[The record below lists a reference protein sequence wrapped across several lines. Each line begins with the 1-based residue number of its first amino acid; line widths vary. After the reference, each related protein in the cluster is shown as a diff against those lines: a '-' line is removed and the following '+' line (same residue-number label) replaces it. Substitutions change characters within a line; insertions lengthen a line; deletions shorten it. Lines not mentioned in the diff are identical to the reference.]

1 MSTAYITVVTDKG
14 AERITAALLPDG
26 EKLKITH
33 FAVGDGNGSIPTPSA
48 SQTALVHEVYRG
60 EVSNIHADGD
70 STTRII
76 VEGIIPAG
84 QGGFWVREIGLYDDQ
99 GVLIAV
105 CSAPERYKP
114 TPAEGATSV
123 LNCQVHVAVSNT
135 SAVQLKVLDNA
146 FLPDATTATRGLTI
160 LSNETDSD
168 DETKSATPK
177 AVNAVRKQLP
187 VVATDIR
194 DRTNGRVALPGM
206 FGYGAILT
214 DVKNFSGTAGVTEFL
229 TWVKAATPGIYQ
241 VSQSAGD
248 NKIIP
253 GVTFNGLIEIN
264 YISSSRNSSGP
275 QNEEKGIFFLGVNG
289 DFWYNRYHASSGGS
303 LIGWE
308 NLKVD
313 VDALKRLIELK
324 ADLNSPVFTGIPAA
338 PTAAEN
344 DSSRQIANTEFVMR
358 AIASLI
364 DSSPEALNT
373 LNELAQALGNDPN
386 FATTVTNALAG
397 KQPLNALL
405 TAWSNLTTEANKLP
419 YFTGRNQ
426 IGLTNVTSTGL
437 NLLSKGSVD
446 AVLLYLGLTETINAA
461 KTALQAGNNGSDIVD
476 KAAFAKTIGLS
487 PETYLKYNGDMAIDA
502 DLNTF
507 GPVEASMGIWSK
519 GTSTNATF
527 AKNFPEENAVGY
539 LEVFRAGNYGGSQ
552 RFTVR
557 NGNIY
562 TRHLTASWNG
572 TNGPWSE
579 WRNVAGSARTLNEQ
593 NNLNDL
599 GGEPALGVWRN
610 STSTLATAALNYP
623 EEGSFAQG
631 VLEVLKGGNYSYTQR
646 YTTRRGNVYVRCLQA
661 SWDASNPQWEEWRC
675 VGCQSVSAYFEGDL
689 DTLTSPNRYSITDKA
704 TNVPLIDGTK
714 IIGILDVSR
723 RFDNISVEQ
732 KFTSFGSGSK
742 TTGRVFTR
750 VFSGQ
755 SNGKWSDW
763 REVFTSYSL
772 PLVLGI
778 GGAAAKVDSLD
789 WQTYDFIPGQ
799 MLTTPLN
806 TMQNIPSDMD
816 WGVIDGNLVNI
827 LVGPSDDTGTGRSM
841 LVWRST
847 VSAANYRFFAVR
859 IAGTAGNRTITT
871 RQMPVLNAAH
881 TWAEKQTFNKGLAG
895 DLTGNATTATKL
907 QTARKIGGVAFDG
920 TADIALPG
928 VNAAGNQNTTGN
940 AATATK
946 LRTAITIGGVS
957 FDGSASINLPGVNA
971 AGNQSTSGNAGSA
984 TKLQTARTIG
994 GVSFDGTANIDLPGV
1009 NKAGNQST
1017 SGNAATATKLQT
1029 ARRINGV
1036 AFDGTTDISF
1046 SINVLASKGRV
1057 TALANATQG
1066 SNTGIQM
1073 YEAYNNGYP
1082 TAYGNVVHLKGA
1094 SSVGEGEILIGWS
1107 GTSGAHAPAYLRS
1120 RRDSTDAKWSEW
1132 AQIYTSKDS
1141 IPGVNA
1147 TGNQNT
1153 TGNAASATRL
1163 QTARTIGGVSFNG
1176 TANINLPG
1184 VNTTGNQ
1191 DTTGNAATAT
1201 KLKTARTIGG
1211 VSFDGSANINLP
1223 GVNAAGNQ
1231 NTSGNAA
1238 TATKLK
1244 TARTISGV
1252 AFDGSKNITLT
1263 AKNVGATACPTGWLI
1278 TGDNNSSITT
1288 SSFITLL
1295 QNQGAFNTRAW
1306 TARCSFAAAD
1316 SAYIPDS
1323 ETKCGII
1330 PLAGAVIEVVSFGM
1344 TNYTIR
1350 VTTAT
1355 TSSVSGAKTNSEFIY
1370 SYDNYNGSTN
1380 NPGWRRCYNSKNF
1393 SVNLSSYV
1401 TESQLTGYNNNL
1413 DIIANT
1419 LVVRNGSNGGF
1430 AVWDISTTT
1439 SGANMYISPVAGIN
1453 NVFRSTSSR
1462 RYKKDIENI
1471 TDEQADKVLEMRPV
1485 WYRSTCE
1492 ADNKDWGWYGLI
1504 AEEVGE
1510 IAPQYVH
1517 WRDATEEDDP
1527 TIVSSNG
1534 LVAEGVM
1541 YERLVV
1547 PLIKQVQKLTAKV
1560 EALEEE
1566 LKALKK

>member
-1 MSTAYITVVTDKG
+1 MSTTYKTVITDKG

-26 EKLKITH
+26 EKLRITH
-33 FAVGDGNGSIPTPSA
+33 FAVGDGNGSTPTPDA

-60 EVSNIHADGD
+60 EVSNIRIDVD
-70 STTRII
+70 DTTRII
-76 VEGIIPAG
+76 VEGIIPAS
-84 QGGFWVREIGLYDDQ
+84 QGGFWVREIGLYDNQ
-99 GVLIAV
+99 GVLVAV

-114 TPAEGATSV
+114 VPTEGATSV
-123 LNCQVHVAVSNT
+123 LNCQVYVVVNNT
-135 SAVQLKVLDNA
+135 DAIQLKVLDNA
-146 FLPDATTATRGLTI
+146 FLPDATTDTRGLTI
-160 LSNETDSD
+160 LSSDIDSD

-177 AVNAVRKQLP
+177 AVNDVRKQLP

-194 DRTNGRVALPGM
+194 DRTDGRVALPGM
-206 FGYGAILT
+206 FGFGAILT
-214 DVKNFSGTAGVTEFL
+214 DVKRFSGNAGTSEFL
-229 TWVKAATPGIYQ
+229 TWVRATTPGAYQ
-241 VSQSAGD
+241 VSQSSGND
-248 NKIIP
+248 KIIP
-253 GVTFNGLIEIN
+253 GVVFNGLIEIK

-275 QNEEKGIFFLGVNG
+275 QYEEKGIFYFGVNG
-289 DFWYNRYHASSGGS
+289 DFWYNRYHTTGDGY
-303 LIGWE
+303 LVGWE

-313 VDALKRLIELK
+313 VEALRRLIALK
-324 ADLNSPVFTGIPAA
+324 ADLNNPVFTGIPAA

-344 DSSRQIANTEFVMR
+344 DSSQQIANTEFVMR

-405 TAWSNLTTEANKLP
+405 TALSGLATSANKFP
-419 YFTGRNQ
+419 FFTGTDKVALAA
-426 IGLTNVTSTGL
+426 ITSTARA
-437 NLLSKGSVD
+437 LLSQSSIEGMQTT
-446 AVLLYLGLTETINAA
+446 LGLSASLFRRFRGQLPTDAN
-461 KTALQAGNNGSDIVD
+461 LD
-476 KAAFAKTIGLS
+476 
-487 PETYLKYNGDMAIDA
+487 TY
-502 DLNTF
+502 
-507 GPVEASMGIWSK
+507 GPVEASVGIWSK
-519 GTSTNATF
+519 QTSTNAD
-527 AKNFPEENAVGY
+527 AAHNFPEANAVGY
-539 LEVFRAGNYGGSQ
+539 IEVLPAGQFGGTQ
-552 RFTVR
+552 RYTVR
-557 NGNIY
+557 TGNIY
-562 TRHLTASWNG
+562 VRSLTASWNG
-572 TNGPWSE
+572 VDGPWGE
-579 WRNVAGSARTLNEQ
+579 WLKVGNVAAT
-593 NNLNDL
+593 
-599 GGEPALGVWRN
+599 AAK
-610 STSTLATAALNYP
+610 LATAR
-623 EEGSFAQG
+623 
-631 VLEVLKGGNYSYTQR
+631 T
-646 YTTRRGNVYVRCLQA
+646 
-661 SWDASNPQWEEWRC
+661 
-675 VGCQSVSAYFEGDL
+675 
-689 DTLTSPNRYSITDKA
+689 
-704 TNVPLIDGTK
+704 
-714 IIGILDVSR
+714 
-723 RFDNISVEQ
+723 
-732 KFTSFGSGSK
+732 
-742 TTGRVFTR
+742 
-750 VFSGQ
+750 
-755 SNGKWSDW
+755 
-763 REVFTSYSL
+763 
-772 PLVLGI
+772 I
-778 GGAAAKVDSLD
+778 GGVSFDGSANIDL
-789 WQTYDFIPGQ
+789 PG
-799 MLTTPLN
+799 
-806 TMQNIPSDMD
+806 
-816 WGVIDGNLVNI
+816 VNK
-827 LVGPSDDTGTGRSM
+827 
-841 LVWRST
+841 
-847 VSAANYRFFAVR
+847 
-859 IAGTAGNRTITT
+859 AGTQNTSG
-871 RQMPVLNAAH
+871 NAA
-881 TWAEKQTFNKGLAG
+881 
-895 DLTGNATTATKL
+895 TATKL

-971 AGNQSTSGNAGSA
+971 TGNQSTSGNAGSA

-1141 IPGVNA
+1141 IPGVN
-1147 TGNQNT
+1147 T
-1153 TGNAASATRL
+1153 T
-1163 QTARTIGGVSFNG
+1163 
-1176 TANINLPG
+1176 
-1184 VNTTGNQ
+1184 
-1191 DTTGNAATAT
+1191 
-1201 KLKTARTIGG
+1201 
-1211 VSFDGSANINLP
+1211 
-1223 GVNAAGNQ
+1223 GNQ

-1238 TATKLK
+1238 TATKLQ

-1306 TARCSFAAAD
+1306 VARCSFAAAD

-1380 NPGWRRCYNSKNF
+1380 SPGWRRCYNSKNY
-1393 SVNLSSYV
+1393 SVNLSDFV
-1401 TESQLTGYNNNL
+1401 TENQLTGYNNNL

-1439 SGANMYISPVAGIN
+1439 SGANMYISPTAGIN

-1527 TIVSSNG
+1527 AIVSSNG

-1560 EALEEE
+1560 EAMEEE

>member
-14 AERITAALLPDG
+14 AERIAAALLPDG

-33 FAVGDGNGSIPTPSA
+33 FAVGDGNGSIPTPTA

-123 LNCQVHVAVSNT
+123 LNCQVHVVVSNT
-135 SAVQLKVLDNA
+135 SAIQLKVLDNA

-177 AVNAVRKQLP
+177 AVNDVRKQLP

-194 DRTNGRVALPGM
+194 DRTDGRVALPGM
-206 FGYGAILT
+206 FGFGKIFSPI
-214 DVKNFSGTAGVTEFL
+214 DVVRFTSASELLEWAKQV
-229 TWVKAATPGIYQ
+229 TPGEYFVTGPASLLPDAKVFQGVISIRLLDANQVLPDLSQTPKSIIYY
-241 VSQSAGD
+241 G
-248 NKIIP
+248 I
-253 GVTFNGLIEIN
+253 NGEI
-264 YISSSRNSSGP
+264 YH
-275 QNEEKGIFFLGVNG
+275 
-289 DFWYNRYHASSGGS
+289 NRYWPSGGGQ
-303 LIGWE
+303 LVGWE

-313 VDALKRLIELK
+313 VDALKRLIALK

-358 AIASLI
+358 AITSLI

-405 TAWSNLTTEANKLP
+405 TALSGLATSANKFP
-419 YFTGRNQ
+419 FFTGTDKVALAT
-426 IGLTNVTSTGL
+426 ITSTARA
-437 NLLSKGSVD
+437 LLSQSSIEGMQTT
-446 AVLLYLGLTETINAA
+446 LGLSASLFRRFRGQLPTDAN
-461 KTALQAGNNGSDIVD
+461 LD
-476 KAAFAKTIGLS
+476 
-487 PETYLKYNGDMAIDA
+487 TY
-502 DLNTF
+502 
-507 GPVEASMGIWSK
+507 GPVEASVGIWSK
-519 GTSTNATF
+519 QTSTNAD
-527 AKNFPEENAVGY
+527 AAHNFPEANAVGY
-539 LEVFRAGNYGGSQ
+539 IEVLPAGQFGGTQ
-552 RFTVR
+552 RYTVR
-557 NGNIY
+557 TGNIY
-562 TRHLTASWNG
+562 VRSLTASWNG
-572 TNGPWSE
+572 QDGPWGE
-579 WRNVAGSARTLNEQ
+579 WLKVGNAAAT
-593 NNLNDL
+593 
-599 GGEPALGVWRN
+599 AAK
-610 STSTLATAALNYP
+610 LATAR
-623 EEGSFAQG
+623 
-631 VLEVLKGGNYSYTQR
+631 T
-646 YTTRRGNVYVRCLQA
+646 
-661 SWDASNPQWEEWRC
+661 
-675 VGCQSVSAYFEGDL
+675 
-689 DTLTSPNRYSITDKA
+689 
-704 TNVPLIDGTK
+704 
-714 IIGILDVSR
+714 
-723 RFDNISVEQ
+723 
-732 KFTSFGSGSK
+732 
-742 TTGRVFTR
+742 
-750 VFSGQ
+750 
-755 SNGKWSDW
+755 
-763 REVFTSYSL
+763 
-772 PLVLGI
+772 I
-778 GGAAAKVDSLD
+778 GGVSFDGSANIDL
-789 WQTYDFIPGQ
+789 PG
-799 MLTTPLN
+799 
-806 TMQNIPSDMD
+806 
-816 WGVIDGNLVNI
+816 VNK
-827 LVGPSDDTGTGRSM
+827 
-841 LVWRST
+841 
-847 VSAANYRFFAVR
+847 
-859 IAGTAGNRTITT
+859 AGTQNTSG
-871 RQMPVLNAAH
+871 NAA
-881 TWAEKQTFNKGLAG
+881 
-895 DLTGNATTATKL
+895 TATKL

-946 LRTAITIGGVS
+946 LKTAITIGGVS

-1120 RRDSTDAKWSEW
+1120 RRDTTDAKWSEW

-1153 TGNAASATRL
+1153 TGNAASATKL
-1163 QTARTIGGVSFNG
+1163 QTARTIGGVSFDG

-1191 DTTGNAATAT
+1191 STTGNAATAT
-1201 KLKTARTIGG
+1201 KLRTARTIGG

-1223 GVNAAGNQ
+1223 GVNTAGNQ

-1238 TATKLK
+1238 TATKLQ
-1244 TARTISGV
+1244 TARTINGKP
-1252 AFDGSKNITLT
+1252 FDGTANITLSAADVST
-1263 AKNVGATACPTGWLI
+1263 YTKSEIDTKLGYKASTSDVPNMAIKTSTLSSGSMNMSFSDFIQYLKSEGAFRKRYWIGFGDAMGMNAGSTGTI
-1278 TGDNNSSITT
+1278 TG
-1288 SSFITLL
+1288 FGAL
-1295 QNQGAFNTRAW
+1295 Q
-1306 TARCSFAAAD
+1306 
-1316 SAYIPDS
+1316 
-1323 ETKCGII
+1323 
-1330 PLAGAVIEVVSFGM
+1330 LAGTIIEVFNFPNGM
-1344 TNYTIR
+1344 DYTIR
-1350 VTTAT
+1350 ITTQHKADY
-1355 TSSVSGAKTNSEFIY
+1355 SGLTNMI
-1370 SYDNYNGSTN
+1370 
-1380 NPGWRRCYNSKNF
+1380 
-1393 SVNLSSYV
+1393 
-1401 TESQLTGYNNNL
+1401 
-1413 DIIANT
+1413 
-1419 LVVRNGSNGGF
+1419 VV
-1430 AVWDISTTT
+1430 
-1439 SGANMYISPVAGIN
+1439 YH
-1453 NVFRSTSSR
+1453 
-1462 RYKKDIENI
+1462 
-1471 TDEQADKVLEMRPV
+1471 
-1485 WYRSTCE
+1485 YRSALSPEGQWLKFAGT
-1492 ADNKDWGWYGLI
+1492 AG
-1504 AEEVGE
+1504 
-1510 IAPQYVH
+1510 
-1517 WRDATEEDDP
+1517 AT
-1527 TIVSSNG
+1527 NQG
-1534 LVAEGVM
+1534 
-1541 YERLVV
+1541 Y
-1547 PLIKQVQKLTAKV
+1547 
-1560 EALEEE
+1560 
-1566 LKALKK
+1566 

>member
-114 TPAEGATSV
+114 TPTEGATSV
-123 LNCQVHVAVSNT
+123 LNCQVHVVVSNT
-135 SAVQLKVLDNA
+135 SAIQLKVLDNA

-194 DRTNGRVALPGM
+194 DRTSGRVALPGM

-253 GVTFNGLIEIN
+253 GVTFNGLIEIK

-303 LIGWE
+303 LVGWE

-313 VDALKRLIELK
+313 VDALKRLIALK

-338 PTAAEN
+338 PTAAVN
-344 DSSRQIANTEFVMR
+344 NSSRQIANTEFVMR
-358 AIASLI
+358 AIAALI
-364 DSSPEALNT
+364 DSSPATLNT
-373 LNELAQALGNDPN
+373 LNKLARAIGSDPN

-405 TAWSNLTTEANKLP
+405 TAFSGLATSANKFP
-419 YFTGRNQ
+419 YFTD
-426 IGLTNVTSTGL
+426 TNKVDLATITPTART
-437 NLLSKGSVD
+437 LLQQSSIESMQALLRLSATLFQRFRGQLPTD
-446 AVLLYLGLTETINAA
+446 AN
-461 KTALQAGNNGSDIVD
+461 
-476 KAAFAKTIGLS
+476 
-487 PETYLKYNGDMAIDA
+487 
-502 DLNTF
+502 LNTY
-507 GPVEASMGIWSK
+507 GPVEASVGIWSK
-519 GTSTNATF
+519 PVSTNADV
-527 AKNFPEENAVGY
+527 AHNFPETNAAGY
-539 LEVFRAGNYGGSQ
+539 
-552 RFTVR
+552 
-557 NGNIY
+557 I
-562 TRHLTASWNG
+562 
-572 TNGPWSE
+572 
-579 WRNVAGSARTLNEQ
+579 
-593 NNLNDL
+593 
-599 GGEPALGVWRN
+599 
-610 STSTLATAALNYP
+610 
-623 EEGSFAQG
+623 
-631 VLEVLKGGNYSYTQR
+631 EVLPTGQFGGTQR
-646 YTTRRGNVYVRCLQA
+646 YTVCTGNIYVRSLTAAWNGQDGP
-661 SWDASNPQWEEWRC
+661 WDDWLK
-675 VGCQSVSAYFEGDL
+675 VGNNA
-689 DTLTSPNRYSITDKA
+689 A
-704 TNVPLIDGTK
+704 TAAKLATA
-714 IIGILDVSR
+714 R
-723 RFDNISVEQ
+723 
-732 KFTSFGSGSK
+732 T
-742 TTGRVFTR
+742 
-750 VFSGQ
+750 
-755 SNGKWSDW
+755 
-763 REVFTSYSL
+763 
-772 PLVLGI
+772 I
-778 GGAAAKVDSLD
+778 GGVSFDGSANIDL
-789 WQTYDFIPGQ
+789 PG
-799 MLTTPLN
+799 
-806 TMQNIPSDMD
+806 
-816 WGVIDGNLVNI
+816 VNK
-827 LVGPSDDTGTGRSM
+827 
-841 LVWRST
+841 
-847 VSAANYRFFAVR
+847 
-859 IAGTAGNRTITT
+859 AGTQNTSG
-871 RQMPVLNAAH
+871 NAAS
-881 TWAEKQTFNKGLAG
+881 
-895 DLTGNATTATKL
+895 ATKL
-907 QTARKIGGVAFDG
+907 QTARRSGGVAFDG

-928 VNAAGNQNTTGN
+928 VNATGNQNTTGN

-946 LRTAITIGGVS
+946 LKTAVTIGGVS
-957 FDGSASINLPGVNA
+957 FDGSASISLPGVDA
-971 AGNQSTSGNAGSA
+971 AGNQDTSGNAGSA
-984 TKLQTARTIG
+984 TKIQTARTIG

-1029 ARRINGV
+1029 ARKINGV

-1066 SNTGIQM
+1066 SSTGIQM

-1082 TAYGNVVHLKGA
+1082 TAYGNIVHLKGA

-1120 RRDSTDAKWSEW
+1120 RRDATDAKWSEW

-1141 IPGVNA
+1141 IPGVNT

-1238 TATKLK
+1238 TATKLQ
-1244 TARTISGV
+1244 TARTINGKP
-1252 AFDGSKNITLT
+1252 FDGTANITLA
-1263 AKNVGATACPTGWLI
+1263 AKDLGLADSSGYVGRLL
-1278 TGDNNSSITT
+1278 NMRVFT
-1288 SSFITLL
+1288 SSGTYTPT
-1295 QNQGAFNTRAW
+1295 QG
-1306 TARCSFAAAD
+1306 
-1316 SAYIPDS
+1316 
-1323 ETKCGII
+1323 TKR
-1330 PLAGAVIEVVSFGM
+1330 
-1344 TNYTIR
+1344 IR
-1350 VTTAT
+1350 VTITGGGGGGGGCQAYSNSET
-1355 TSSVSGAKTNSEFIY
+1355 FFGAGGGAGGTVISVITVAAASYSVIIGSGGSGGSGATNGNGGGDSKFASLLTAPGGQGAGKTTVTNTGGGYGGVPTTGDIRIPGGDGSDGQAGTLAAGGCGGASY
-1370 SYDNYNGSTN
+1370 WGGGGRAGVGTAHNGLAPGSGGGAAYDNSYSGTAK
-1380 NPGWRRCYNSKNF
+1380 PGGR
-1393 SVNLSSYV
+1393 
-1401 TESQLTGYNNNL
+1401 
-1413 DIIANT
+1413 
-1419 LVVRNGSNGGF
+1419 
-1430 AVWDISTTT
+1430 
-1439 SGANMYISPVAGIN
+1439 GANGICI
-1453 NVFRSTSSR
+1453 
-1462 RYKKDIENI
+1462 IE
-1471 TDEQADKVLEMRPV
+1471 EFM
-1485 WYRSTCE
+1485 
-1492 ADNKDWGWYGLI
+1492 
-1504 AEEVGE
+1504 
-1510 IAPQYVH
+1510 
-1517 WRDATEEDDP
+1517 
-1527 TIVSSNG
+1527 
-1534 LVAEGVM
+1534 
-1541 YERLVV
+1541 
-1547 PLIKQVQKLTAKV
+1547 
-1560 EALEEE
+1560 
-1566 LKALKK
+1566 

>member
-33 FAVGDGNGSIPTPSA
+33 FAVGDGNGSIPTPNA

-114 TPAEGATSV
+114 TPTEGATSV
-123 LNCQVHVAVSNT
+123 LNCQVHVVVSNT

-160 LSNETDSD
+160 LSNATDSD

-177 AVNAVRKQLP
+177 AVNTVRKQLP
-187 VVATDIR
+187 VVVTDIR
-194 DRTNGRVALPGM
+194 DRTSGRVALPGM

-253 GVTFNGLIEIN
+253 GVTFTGLIEIN

-313 VDALKRLIELK
+313 VDALKRLIALK

-437 NLLSKGSVD
+437 NLLNKGSVD
-446 AVLLYLGLTETINAA
+446 AILQYLGLTETIKAA

-487 PETYLKYNGDMAIDA
+487 PETYLKFNGAMAIDA
-502 DLNTF
+502 NLNTF
-507 GPVEASMGIWSK
+507 GPVEASVGIWSK
-519 GTSTNATF
+519 PVTTNADI
-527 AKNFPEENAVGY
+527 AHNFPEANAAGY
-539 LEVFRAGNYGGSQ
+539 IEVLPTGQFGGTQ
-552 RFTVR
+552 RYTVR
-557 NGNIY
+557 TGNIY
-562 TRHLTASWNG
+562 VRSLTASWNG
-572 TNGPWSE
+572 QDGPWDD
-579 WRNVAGSARTLNEQ
+579 WLKVG
-593 NNLNDL
+593 NN
-599 GGEPALGVWRN
+599 AA
-610 STSTLATAALNYP
+610 TAAKLATAR
-623 EEGSFAQG
+623 
-631 VLEVLKGGNYSYTQR
+631 T
-646 YTTRRGNVYVRCLQA
+646 
-661 SWDASNPQWEEWRC
+661 
-675 VGCQSVSAYFEGDL
+675 
-689 DTLTSPNRYSITDKA
+689 
-704 TNVPLIDGTK
+704 
-714 IIGILDVSR
+714 
-723 RFDNISVEQ
+723 
-732 KFTSFGSGSK
+732 
-742 TTGRVFTR
+742 
-750 VFSGQ
+750 
-755 SNGKWSDW
+755 
-763 REVFTSYSL
+763 
-772 PLVLGI
+772 I
-778 GGAAAKVDSLD
+778 GGVSFDGSANIDL
-789 WQTYDFIPGQ
+789 PG
-799 MLTTPLN
+799 
-806 TMQNIPSDMD
+806 
-816 WGVIDGNLVNI
+816 VNK
-827 LVGPSDDTGTGRSM
+827 
-841 LVWRST
+841 
-847 VSAANYRFFAVR
+847 
-859 IAGTAGNRTITT
+859 AGTQNTSG
-871 RQMPVLNAAH
+871 NAAS
-881 TWAEKQTFNKGLAG
+881 
-895 DLTGNATTATKL
+895 ATKL

-946 LRTAITIGGVS
+946 LKTPITIGGVS

-1029 ARRINGV
+1029 ARKINGV

-1082 TAYGNVVHLKGA
+1082 TAYGNIVHLKGA

-1120 RRDSTDAKWSEW
+1120 RRDSTDANWSEW

-1201 KLKTARTIGG
+1201 KLQTARTIGGVAFDGTANISLPGVNAAGNQDTTGNAATATKLKTARTIGG

-1238 TATKLK
+1238 TATKLQ
-1244 TARTISGV
+1244 TARTINGKP
-1252 AFDGSKNITLT
+1252 FDGTANITLA
-1263 AKNVGATACPTGWLI
+1263 AKDLGLADSSGYVGRLL
-1278 TGDNNSSITT
+1278 NMRVFT
-1288 SSFITLL
+1288 SSGTYTPT
-1295 QNQGAFNTRAW
+1295 QG
-1306 TARCSFAAAD
+1306 
-1316 SAYIPDS
+1316 
-1323 ETKCGII
+1323 TKR
-1330 PLAGAVIEVVSFGM
+1330 
-1344 TNYTIR
+1344 IR
-1350 VTTAT
+1350 VTITGGGGGGGGCQAYSNSET
-1355 TSSVSGAKTNSEFIY
+1355 FFGAGGGAGGTVISVITVAAASYSVIIGSGGSGGSGATNGNGGGDSKFASLLTAPGGQGAGKTTVTNTGGGYGGVPTTGDIRIPGGDGSDGQAGTLAAGGCGGASY
-1370 SYDNYNGSTN
+1370 WGGGGRAGVGTAHNGLAPGSGGGAAYDNSYSGTAK
-1380 NPGWRRCYNSKNF
+1380 PGGR
-1393 SVNLSSYV
+1393 
-1401 TESQLTGYNNNL
+1401 
-1413 DIIANT
+1413 
-1419 LVVRNGSNGGF
+1419 
-1430 AVWDISTTT
+1430 
-1439 SGANMYISPVAGIN
+1439 GANGICI
-1453 NVFRSTSSR
+1453 
-1462 RYKKDIENI
+1462 IE
-1471 TDEQADKVLEMRPV
+1471 EFM
-1485 WYRSTCE
+1485 
-1492 ADNKDWGWYGLI
+1492 
-1504 AEEVGE
+1504 
-1510 IAPQYVH
+1510 
-1517 WRDATEEDDP
+1517 
-1527 TIVSSNG
+1527 
-1534 LVAEGVM
+1534 
-1541 YERLVV
+1541 
-1547 PLIKQVQKLTAKV
+1547 
-1560 EALEEE
+1560 
-1566 LKALKK
+1566 

>member
-33 FAVGDGNGSIPTPSA
+33 FAVGDGNGSIPTPTA

-123 LNCQVHVAVSNT
+123 LNCQVHVVVSNT
-135 SAVQLKVLDNA
+135 SAIQLKVLDNA

-253 GVTFNGLIEIN
+253 GVVLNGLIEIK
-264 YISSSRNSSGP
+264 YISSSRNGSGP
-275 QNEEKGIFFLGVNG
+275 QYEEKGIFFFGVNG
-289 DFWYNRYHASSGGS
+289 DFWYNRYHTTDEGY
-303 LIGWE
+303 LVGWE
-308 NLKVD
+308 NLRVD
-313 VDALKRLIELK
+313 VEALRRLIALK
-324 ADLNSPVFTGIPAA
+324 ADLNNPVFTGIPAA

-344 DSSRQIANTEFVMR
+344 DSSQQIANTEFVMR

-386 FATTVTNALAG
+386 FATTITNALAG

-405 TAWSNLTTEANKLP
+405 TALSGLTTSANKFP
-419 YFTGRNQ
+419 FFTGADKVALAA
-426 IGLTNVTSTGL
+426 ITSTARA
-437 NLLSKGSVD
+437 LLSQSSVQGMQTT
-446 AVLLYLGLTETINAA
+446 LGLTASLFRRFRGQLPTDAN
-461 KTALQAGNNGSDIVD
+461 LD
-476 KAAFAKTIGLS
+476 
-487 PETYLKYNGDMAIDA
+487 TY
-502 DLNTF
+502 
-507 GPVEASMGIWSK
+507 GPVEESVGIWSK
-519 GTSTNATF
+519 QTSTNADV
-527 AKNFPEENAVGY
+527 AHNFPEANAVGY
-539 LEVFRAGNYGGSQ
+539 IEVLPAGQFGGTQ
-552 RFTVR
+552 RYTVR
-557 NGNIY
+557 TGNIY
-562 TRHLTASWNG
+562 VRSLTASWNG
-572 TNGPWSE
+572 IDGPWGE
-579 WRNVAGSARTLNEQ
+579 WLKVGNAATT
-593 NNLNDL
+593 
-599 GGEPALGVWRN
+599 A
-610 STSTLATAALNYP
+610 TKLATAR
-623 EEGSFAQG
+623 
-631 VLEVLKGGNYSYTQR
+631 T
-646 YTTRRGNVYVRCLQA
+646 
-661 SWDASNPQWEEWRC
+661 
-675 VGCQSVSAYFEGDL
+675 
-689 DTLTSPNRYSITDKA
+689 
-704 TNVPLIDGTK
+704 
-714 IIGILDVSR
+714 
-723 RFDNISVEQ
+723 
-732 KFTSFGSGSK
+732 
-742 TTGRVFTR
+742 
-750 VFSGQ
+750 
-755 SNGKWSDW
+755 
-763 REVFTSYSL
+763 
-772 PLVLGI
+772 I
-778 GGAAAKVDSLD
+778 GGVSFDGSANIDL
-789 WQTYDFIPGQ
+789 PG
-799 MLTTPLN
+799 
-806 TMQNIPSDMD
+806 
-816 WGVIDGNLVNI
+816 VNK
-827 LVGPSDDTGTGRSM
+827 
-841 LVWRST
+841 
-847 VSAANYRFFAVR
+847 
-859 IAGTAGNRTITT
+859 AGTQNTSG
-871 RQMPVLNAAH
+871 NAA
-881 TWAEKQTFNKGLAG
+881 
-895 DLTGNATTATKL
+895 TATKL

-946 LRTAITIGGVS
+946 LKTAVTIGGVS

-1029 ARRINGV
+1029 ARKINGV

-1094 SSVGEGEILIGWS
+1094 TAVGEGEILIGWS

-1120 RRDSTDAKWSEW
+1120 RRDASDANWSEW

-1141 IPGVNA
+1141 IPGVNT

-1153 TGNAASATRL
+1153 TGNAASATKL

-1238 TATKLK
+1238 TATKLQ

-1306 TARCSFAAAD
+1306 VARCSFAAAD

-1380 NPGWRRCYNSKNF
+1380 SPGWRRCYNSKNY
-1393 SVNLSSYV
+1393 SVNLSDFV
-1401 TESQLTGYNNNL
+1401 TENQLTGYNNNL

-1439 SGANMYISPVAGIN
+1439 SGANMYINPTAGIN

-1527 TIVSSNG
+1527 AIVSSNG

-1560 EALEEE
+1560 EAMEEE

>member
-33 FAVGDGNGSIPTPSA
+33 FAVGDGNGSIPTPNA

-123 LNCQVHVAVSNT
+123 LNCQVHVVVSNT
-135 SAVQLKVLDNA
+135 SAIQLKVLDNA

-160 LSNETDSD
+160 LSNATDSD

-194 DRTNGRVALPGM
+194 DRTSGRVALPGM

-229 TWVKAATPGIYQ
+229 TWVRAATPGMYQ

-253 GVTFNGLIEIN
+253 GVTFTGLIEIN

-313 VDALKRLIELK
+313 VDALKRLIALK
-324 ADLNSPVFTGIPAA
+324 ADLNSPVFTGTPAA
-338 PTAAEN
+338 PTAAVN
-344 DSSRQIANTEFVMR
+344 NSSRQIANTEFVMR
-358 AIASLI
+358 AITALI
-364 DSSPEALNT
+364 DSSPATLNT
-373 LNELAQALGNDPN
+373 LNKLARAIGSDPN

-405 TAWSNLTTEANKLP
+405 TAFSGLATSADKLP
-419 YFTGRNQ
+419 YFTGVNKVA
-426 IGLTNVTSTGL
+426 LTVITSTART
-437 NLLSKGSVD
+437 LLQQSSIESMQTT
-446 AVLLYLGLTETINAA
+446 LGLSATQFQRFRGQLPT
-461 KTALQAGNNGSDIVD
+461 
-476 KAAFAKTIGLS
+476 
-487 PETYLKYNGDMAIDA
+487 DA
-502 DLNTF
+502 NLNTY
-507 GPVEASMGIWSK
+507 GPVEASVGIWSK
-519 GTSTNATF
+519 PVSTNADV
-527 AKNFPEENAVGY
+527 AHNFPEANAAGY
-539 LEVFRAGNYGGSQ
+539 LEVLPAGQFGGTQ
-552 RFTVR
+552 RYTVR
-557 NGNIY
+557 TGNIY
-562 TRHLTASWNG
+562 VRSLTASWNG
-572 TNGPWSE
+572 QDGPWDD
-579 WRNVAGSARTLNEQ
+579 WLKVG
-593 NNLNDL
+593 NN
-599 GGEPALGVWRN
+599 AA
-610 STSTLATAALNYP
+610 TAAKLATAR
-623 EEGSFAQG
+623 
-631 VLEVLKGGNYSYTQR
+631 T
-646 YTTRRGNVYVRCLQA
+646 
-661 SWDASNPQWEEWRC
+661 
-675 VGCQSVSAYFEGDL
+675 
-689 DTLTSPNRYSITDKA
+689 
-704 TNVPLIDGTK
+704 
-714 IIGILDVSR
+714 
-723 RFDNISVEQ
+723 
-732 KFTSFGSGSK
+732 
-742 TTGRVFTR
+742 
-750 VFSGQ
+750 
-755 SNGKWSDW
+755 
-763 REVFTSYSL
+763 
-772 PLVLGI
+772 I
-778 GGAAAKVDSLD
+778 GGVSFDGSANIDL
-789 WQTYDFIPGQ
+789 PG
-799 MLTTPLN
+799 
-806 TMQNIPSDMD
+806 
-816 WGVIDGNLVNI
+816 VNK
-827 LVGPSDDTGTGRSM
+827 
-841 LVWRST
+841 
-847 VSAANYRFFAVR
+847 
-859 IAGTAGNRTITT
+859 AGTQNTSG
-871 RQMPVLNAAH
+871 NAAS
-881 TWAEKQTFNKGLAG
+881 
-895 DLTGNATTATKL
+895 ATKL

-946 LRTAITIGGVS
+946 LKTPITIGGVS

-1029 ARRINGV
+1029 ARKINGV
-1036 AFDGTTDISF
+1036 AFDGTKDISF
-1046 SINVLASKGRV
+1046 TANVIASKGRV

-1073 YEAYNNGYP
+1073 YEAYSNGYP
-1082 TAYGNVVHLKGA
+1082 TAYGNVIHLKGA

-1120 RRDSTDAKWSEW
+1120 RRDTTDAKWSEW

-1163 QTARTIGGVSFNG
+1163 QTARAIGGVSFNG
-1176 TANINLPG
+1176 TADINLPGVNTAGNQDTTGNAATATKLKTARTIGGVSFDGSANINLPG

-1223 GVNAAGNQ
+1223 GVNTAGNQ

-1238 TATKLK
+1238 TATKLQ
-1244 TARTISGV
+1244 TARTINGKP
-1252 AFDGSKNITLT
+1252 FDGTANITLA
-1263 AKNVGATACPTGWLI
+1263 AKDLGLADSSGYVGRLL
-1278 TGDNNSSITT
+1278 NMRVFT
-1288 SSFITLL
+1288 SSGTYTPT
-1295 QNQGAFNTRAW
+1295 QG
-1306 TARCSFAAAD
+1306 
-1316 SAYIPDS
+1316 
-1323 ETKCGII
+1323 TKR
-1330 PLAGAVIEVVSFGM
+1330 
-1344 TNYTIR
+1344 IR
-1350 VTTAT
+1350 VTITGGGGGGGGCQAFSNSETFFGAGGGAGGTVISVITVTAA
-1355 TSSVSGAKTNSEFIY
+1355 SYSVIIGSGGSGGSGATSGNGGGDSKFASLLTAPGGQGAGKTTVTNTGGGYGGVPTTGDIRIPGGDGSDGQAGTLAAGGCGGASY
-1370 SYDNYNGSTN
+1370 WGGGGRAGVGTAHNGLAPGSGGGAAYDNSYSGTAK
-1380 NPGWRRCYNSKNF
+1380 PGGR
-1393 SVNLSSYV
+1393 
-1401 TESQLTGYNNNL
+1401 
-1413 DIIANT
+1413 
-1419 LVVRNGSNGGF
+1419 
-1430 AVWDISTTT
+1430 
-1439 SGANMYISPVAGIN
+1439 GANGICI
-1453 NVFRSTSSR
+1453 
-1462 RYKKDIENI
+1462 IE
-1471 TDEQADKVLEMRPV
+1471 EFM
-1485 WYRSTCE
+1485 
-1492 ADNKDWGWYGLI
+1492 
-1504 AEEVGE
+1504 
-1510 IAPQYVH
+1510 
-1517 WRDATEEDDP
+1517 
-1527 TIVSSNG
+1527 
-1534 LVAEGVM
+1534 
-1541 YERLVV
+1541 
-1547 PLIKQVQKLTAKV
+1547 
-1560 EALEEE
+1560 
-1566 LKALKK
+1566 

>member
-76 VEGIIPAG
+76 VEGIIPAS

-123 LNCQVHVAVSNT
+123 LNCQVHVVVSNT
-135 SAVQLKVLDNA
+135 SAVQLNVLDNA

-160 LSNETDSD
+160 LSNATDSD

-194 DRTNGRVALPGM
+194 DRTDGRVALPGM
-206 FGYGAILT
+206 FGFGKIFSPI
-214 DVKNFSGTAGVTEFL
+214 DVVRFTSASELLEWAKQV
-229 TWVKAATPGIYQ
+229 TPGEYFVTGPASLLPGAKVFQGVISIRLLEANQSLPDLSQTPKSIIYY
-241 VSQSAGD
+241 G
-248 NKIIP
+248 I
-253 GVTFNGLIEIN
+253 NGEI
-264 YISSSRNSSGP
+264 YH
-275 QNEEKGIFFLGVNG
+275 
-289 DFWYNRYHASSGGS
+289 NRYWPSGGGQ
-303 LIGWE
+303 LVGWE
-308 NLKVD
+308 DLKVD
-313 VDALKRLIELK
+313 VDALKRLIALK

-437 NLLSKGSVD
+437 NLLNKGSVD
-446 AVLLYLGLTETINAA
+446 AILQYLGLTETIKAA

-487 PETYLKYNGDMAIDA
+487 PETYLKFNGAMAIDA
-502 DLNTF
+502 NLNTF
-507 GPVEASMGIWSK
+507 GPVEASVGIWSK
-519 GTSTNATF
+519 PVTTNADI
-527 AKNFPEENAVGY
+527 AHNFPEANAAGY
-539 LEVFRAGNYGGSQ
+539 IEVLPTGQFGGTQ
-552 RFTVR
+552 RYTVR
-557 NGNIY
+557 TGNIY
-562 TRHLTASWNG
+562 VRSLTASWNG
-572 TNGPWSE
+572 QDGPWGE
-579 WRNVAGSARTLNEQ
+579 WLKVGNAAAT
-593 NNLNDL
+593 
-599 GGEPALGVWRN
+599 AAK
-610 STSTLATAALNYP
+610 LATAR
-623 EEGSFAQG
+623 
-631 VLEVLKGGNYSYTQR
+631 T
-646 YTTRRGNVYVRCLQA
+646 
-661 SWDASNPQWEEWRC
+661 
-675 VGCQSVSAYFEGDL
+675 
-689 DTLTSPNRYSITDKA
+689 
-704 TNVPLIDGTK
+704 
-714 IIGILDVSR
+714 
-723 RFDNISVEQ
+723 
-732 KFTSFGSGSK
+732 
-742 TTGRVFTR
+742 
-750 VFSGQ
+750 
-755 SNGKWSDW
+755 
-763 REVFTSYSL
+763 
-772 PLVLGI
+772 I
-778 GGAAAKVDSLD
+778 GGVSFDGSANIDL
-789 WQTYDFIPGQ
+789 PG
-799 MLTTPLN
+799 
-806 TMQNIPSDMD
+806 
-816 WGVIDGNLVNI
+816 VNK
-827 LVGPSDDTGTGRSM
+827 
-841 LVWRST
+841 
-847 VSAANYRFFAVR
+847 
-859 IAGTAGNRTITT
+859 AGTQNTSG
-871 RQMPVLNAAH
+871 NAA
-881 TWAEKQTFNKGLAG
+881 
-895 DLTGNATTATKL
+895 TATKL

-946 LRTAITIGGVS
+946 LQTAITIGGVS

-1029 ARRINGV
+1029 ARKINGV

-1082 TAYGNVVHLKGA
+1082 TAYGNIIHLKGA

-1120 RRDSTDAKWSEW
+1120 RRDSTDANWSEW

-1141 IPGVNA
+1141 IPGVNT

-1153 TGNAASATRL
+1153 TGNAASATKL
-1163 QTARTIGGVSFNG
+1163 QTARTIGGVSFDG

-1184 VNTTGNQ
+1184 VNTTGNQSTTGNAATATKLQTARTIGGVAFDGTANISLPGVNAAGNQ

-1238 TATKLK
+1238 TATKLQ
-1244 TARTISGV
+1244 TARTINGKP
-1252 AFDGSKNITLT
+1252 FDGTANITL
-1263 AKNVGATACPTGWLI
+1263 AAIDLGLADSSGYVGRLL
-1278 TGDNNSSITT
+1278 NMRVFT
-1288 SSFITLL
+1288 SSGTYTPT
-1295 QNQGAFNTRAW
+1295 QG
-1306 TARCSFAAAD
+1306 
-1316 SAYIPDS
+1316 
-1323 ETKCGII
+1323 TKR
-1330 PLAGAVIEVVSFGM
+1330 
-1344 TNYTIR
+1344 IR
-1350 VTTAT
+1350 VTITGGGGGGGGCQAYSNSETFFGAGGGAGGTVISVITVTAA
-1355 TSSVSGAKTNSEFIY
+1355 SYSVIIGSGGSGGSGATNGNGGGDSKFASLLTAPGGQGAGKTTVTNTGGGYGGVPTTGDIRIPGGDGSDGQAGTLAAGGCGGASYWGGGGRAGVGIAHNGLAPG
-1370 SYDNYNGSTN
+1370 SGGGGAYDNSYSGTAK
-1380 NPGWRRCYNSKNF
+1380 PGGR
-1393 SVNLSSYV
+1393 
-1401 TESQLTGYNNNL
+1401 
-1413 DIIANT
+1413 
-1419 LVVRNGSNGGF
+1419 
-1430 AVWDISTTT
+1430 
-1439 SGANMYISPVAGIN
+1439 GANGICI
-1453 NVFRSTSSR
+1453 
-1462 RYKKDIENI
+1462 IE
-1471 TDEQADKVLEMRPV
+1471 EFM
-1485 WYRSTCE
+1485 
-1492 ADNKDWGWYGLI
+1492 
-1504 AEEVGE
+1504 
-1510 IAPQYVH
+1510 
-1517 WRDATEEDDP
+1517 
-1527 TIVSSNG
+1527 
-1534 LVAEGVM
+1534 
-1541 YERLVV
+1541 
-1547 PLIKQVQKLTAKV
+1547 
-1560 EALEEE
+1560 
-1566 LKALKK
+1566 

>member
-33 FAVGDGNGSIPTPSA
+33 FAVGDGNGSIPTPTA

-123 LNCQVHVAVSNT
+123 LNCQVHVVVSNT

-194 DRTNGRVALPGM
+194 DRTGGRVALPGM

-253 GVTFNGLIEIN
+253 GVTFTGLIEIN

-289 DFWYNRYHASSGGS
+289 DFWYNRYHTASGGS

-313 VDALKRLIELK
+313 VDALKRLIALK

-338 PTAAEN
+338 PTAVVN

-358 AIASLI
+358 AITALI
-364 DSSPEALNT
+364 DSSPATLNT
-373 LNELAQALGNDPN
+373 LNKLARAIGNDPN

-405 TAWSNLTTEANKLP
+405 TAFSGLATSANKFP
-419 YFTGRNQ
+419 YFTD
-426 IGLTNVTSTGL
+426 TNKVDLATITPTART
-437 NLLSKGSVD
+437 LLQQSSIESMQALLRLSATLFQRFRGQLPTD
-446 AVLLYLGLTETINAA
+446 AN
-461 KTALQAGNNGSDIVD
+461 
-476 KAAFAKTIGLS
+476 
-487 PETYLKYNGDMAIDA
+487 
-502 DLNTF
+502 LNTY
-507 GPVEASMGIWSK
+507 GPVEASVGIWSK
-519 GTSTNATF
+519 PITTNADV
-527 AKNFPEENAVGY
+527 AHNFPEANAAGY
-539 LEVFRAGNYGGSQ
+539 LEVLPAGQFGG
-552 RFTVR
+552 
-557 NGNIY
+557 
-562 TRHLTASWNG
+562 
-572 TNGPWSE
+572 
-579 WRNVAGSARTLNEQ
+579 
-593 NNLNDL
+593 
-599 GGEPALGVWRN
+599 
-610 STSTLATAALNYP
+610 
-623 EEGSFAQG
+623 
-631 VLEVLKGGNYSYTQR
+631 TQR
-646 YTTRRGNVYVRCLQA
+646 YTVRTGNIYVRSLTAAWNGQDGP
-661 SWDASNPQWEEWRC
+661 WDDWLK
-675 VGCQSVSAYFEGDL
+675 VGNNA
-689 DTLTSPNRYSITDKA
+689 A
-704 TNVPLIDGTK
+704 TAAKLATA
-714 IIGILDVSR
+714 R
-723 RFDNISVEQ
+723 
-732 KFTSFGSGSK
+732 T
-742 TTGRVFTR
+742 
-750 VFSGQ
+750 
-755 SNGKWSDW
+755 
-763 REVFTSYSL
+763 
-772 PLVLGI
+772 I
-778 GGAAAKVDSLD
+778 GGVSFDGSANIDL
-789 WQTYDFIPGQ
+789 PG
-799 MLTTPLN
+799 
-806 TMQNIPSDMD
+806 
-816 WGVIDGNLVNI
+816 VNK
-827 LVGPSDDTGTGRSM
+827 
-841 LVWRST
+841 
-847 VSAANYRFFAVR
+847 
-859 IAGTAGNRTITT
+859 AGTQNTSG
-871 RQMPVLNAAH
+871 NAA
-881 TWAEKQTFNKGLAG
+881 
-895 DLTGNATTATKL
+895 TATKL

-920 TADIALPG
+920 TVDIALPG
-928 VNAAGNQNTTGN
+928 VNAVGNQNTTGN

-946 LRTAITIGGVS
+946 LKTPITIGGVS
-957 FDGSASINLPGVNA
+957 FDGSAGINLPGVNA

-1029 ARRINGV
+1029 ARKINGV
-1036 AFDGTTDISF
+1036 AFDGTKDISF
-1046 SINVLASKGRV
+1046 TINALASKGRV

-1073 YEAYNNGYP
+1073 YEAYSNGYP
-1082 TAYGNVVHLKGA
+1082 TAYGNVIHLKGA
-1094 SSVGEGEILIGWS
+1094 SSAGEGEILIGWS

-1120 RRDSTDAKWSEW
+1120 RRDATDAKWSEW

-1141 IPGVNA
+1141 IPGVNT

-1153 TGNAASATRL
+1153 TGNAASATKL
-1163 QTARTIGGVSFNG
+1163 QTARTIGGVAFDG

-1184 VNTTGNQ
+1184 VNTTGNQSTTGNAATATKLQTARTIGGVSFDGTANISLPGVNTAGNQ

-1238 TATKLK
+1238 TATKLQ
-1244 TARTISGV
+1244 TARTINGKP
-1252 AFDGSKNITLT
+1252 FDGTANITLA
-1263 AKNVGATACPTGWLI
+1263 AKDLGLADSSGYVGRLL
-1278 TGDNNSSITT
+1278 NMRVFT
-1288 SSFITLL
+1288 SSGTYTPT
-1295 QNQGAFNTRAW
+1295 QG
-1306 TARCSFAAAD
+1306 
-1316 SAYIPDS
+1316 
-1323 ETKCGII
+1323 TKR
-1330 PLAGAVIEVVSFGM
+1330 
-1344 TNYTIR
+1344 IR
-1350 VTTAT
+1350 VTITGGGGGGGGCQAYSNSETFFGAGGGAGGTVISVITVTAANY
-1355 TSSVSGAKTNSEFIY
+1355 SVIIGSGGSGGSGATSGNGGGDSKFASLLTAPGGQGAGKTTVTNTGGGYGGVPTTGDIRIPGGDGSDGQAGTLAVGGCGGASY
-1370 SYDNYNGSTN
+1370 WGGGGRAGVGTAHNGLAPGSGGGAAYDNSYSGTAK
-1380 NPGWRRCYNSKNF
+1380 PGGR
-1393 SVNLSSYV
+1393 
-1401 TESQLTGYNNNL
+1401 
-1413 DIIANT
+1413 
-1419 LVVRNGSNGGF
+1419 
-1430 AVWDISTTT
+1430 
-1439 SGANMYISPVAGIN
+1439 GANGICI
-1453 NVFRSTSSR
+1453 
-1462 RYKKDIENI
+1462 IE
-1471 TDEQADKVLEMRPV
+1471 EFM
-1485 WYRSTCE
+1485 
-1492 ADNKDWGWYGLI
+1492 
-1504 AEEVGE
+1504 
-1510 IAPQYVH
+1510 
-1517 WRDATEEDDP
+1517 
-1527 TIVSSNG
+1527 
-1534 LVAEGVM
+1534 
-1541 YERLVV
+1541 
-1547 PLIKQVQKLTAKV
+1547 
-1560 EALEEE
+1560 
-1566 LKALKK
+1566 

>member
-14 AERITAALLPDG
+14 AERITTALLPDG

-33 FAVGDGNGSIPTPSA
+33 FAVGDGNGSIPTPNA

-123 LNCQVHVAVSNT
+123 LNCQVHVVVSNT
-135 SAVQLKVLDNA
+135 SAIQLKVLDNA

-194 DRTNGRVALPGM
+194 DRTSGRVALPGM

-253 GVTFNGLIEIN
+253 GVTFTGLIEIN
-264 YISSSRNSSGP
+264 YINSSRNSSGP

-313 VDALKRLIELK
+313 VDALKRLIALK
-324 ADLNSPVFTGIPAA
+324 ADLNSPVFTGTPAA
-338 PTAAEN
+338 PTAAVN
-344 DSSRQIANTEFVMR
+344 NSSRQIANTEFVMR
-358 AIASLI
+358 AITALI
-364 DSSPEALNT
+364 DSSPATLNT
-373 LNELAQALGNDPN
+373 LNKLARAIGSDPN

-405 TAWSNLTTEANKLP
+405 TAFSGLVTSANKFP
-419 YFTGRNQ
+419 YFTGVNKVALAT
-426 IGLTNVTSTGL
+426 ITSTARE
-437 NLLSKGSVD
+437 LLSQSSVEGMQTT
-446 AVLLYLGLTETINAA
+446 LGLTPTQLLRFRGPLPA
-461 KTALQAGNNGSDIVD
+461 
-476 KAAFAKTIGLS
+476 
-487 PETYLKYNGDMAIDA
+487 DA
-502 DLNTF
+502 NLNTY
-507 GPVEASMGIWSK
+507 GPVEASVGIWSK
-519 GTSTNATF
+519 PITTNADV
-527 AKNFPEENAVGY
+527 AHNFPEANAAGY
-539 LEVFRAGNYGGSQ
+539 LEVLPAGQFGGMQ
-552 RFTVR
+552 RYTVR
-557 NGNIY
+557 TGNIY
-562 TRHLTASWNG
+562 VRGLTASWNG
-572 TNGPWSE
+572 QDGPWDG
-579 WRNVAGSARTLNEQ
+579 WLKVG
-593 NNLNDL
+593 NN
-599 GGEPALGVWRN
+599 AA
-610 STSTLATAALNYP
+610 TAAKLATAR
-623 EEGSFAQG
+623 
-631 VLEVLKGGNYSYTQR
+631 T
-646 YTTRRGNVYVRCLQA
+646 
-661 SWDASNPQWEEWRC
+661 
-675 VGCQSVSAYFEGDL
+675 
-689 DTLTSPNRYSITDKA
+689 
-704 TNVPLIDGTK
+704 
-714 IIGILDVSR
+714 
-723 RFDNISVEQ
+723 
-732 KFTSFGSGSK
+732 
-742 TTGRVFTR
+742 
-750 VFSGQ
+750 
-755 SNGKWSDW
+755 
-763 REVFTSYSL
+763 
-772 PLVLGI
+772 I
-778 GGAAAKVDSLD
+778 GGVSFDGSANIDL
-789 WQTYDFIPGQ
+789 PG
-799 MLTTPLN
+799 
-806 TMQNIPSDMD
+806 
-816 WGVIDGNLVNI
+816 VNK
-827 LVGPSDDTGTGRSM
+827 
-841 LVWRST
+841 
-847 VSAANYRFFAVR
+847 
-859 IAGTAGNRTITT
+859 AGTQNTSG
-871 RQMPVLNAAH
+871 NAAS
-881 TWAEKQTFNKGLAG
+881 
-895 DLTGNATTATKL
+895 ATKL

-920 TADIALPG
+920 TADIVLPG

-946 LRTAITIGGVS
+946 LQTAITIGGVS

-1029 ARRINGV
+1029 ARKIGGVAFDGTADIVLPGVNAAGNQSTSGNAATATKLQTARKINGV
-1036 AFDGTTDISF
+1036 AFDGTRDISF
-1046 SINVLASKGRV
+1046 TISAIASRGRV
-1057 TALANATQG
+1057 TALANAVQG
-1066 SNTGIQM
+1066 ASTGVQM

-1082 TAYGNVVHLKGA
+1082 TAYGNIIHLKGA
-1094 SSVGEGEILIGWS
+1094 TAVGEGEILIGWS
-1107 GTSGAHAPAYLRS
+1107 GTSGTHAPAYLRS
-1120 RRDSTDAKWSEW
+1120 RRDSTDANWSEW

-1141 IPGVNA
+1141 IPGVNT

-1223 GVNAAGNQ
+1223 GVNTAGNQ

-1238 TATKLK
+1238 TATKLQ

-1252 AFDGSKNITLT
+1252 AFDGTKNITLT

-1306 TARCSFAAAD
+1306 VARCSFAAAD

-1380 NPGWRRCYNSKNF
+1380 SPGWRRCYNSKNY

-1401 TESQLTGYNNNL
+1401 TERQLTGYDNNL

-1419 LVVRNGSNGGF
+1419 LVVKNGSNGGF

-1439 SGANMYISPVAGIN
+1439 SGANMYISPVSGIN

-1527 TIVSSNG
+1527 AIVSSNG

>member
-1 MSTAYITVVTDKG
+1 MSTTYKTVITDKG
-14 AERITAALLPDG
+14 AERIAAALLPDG
-26 EKLKITH
+26 EKLRITH
-33 FAVGDGNGSIPTPSA
+33 FAVGDGNGSTPTPDV

-60 EVSNIHADGD
+60 EVSNIHIDVD
-70 STTRII
+70 DTTRIV
-76 VEGIIPAG
+76 VEGIIPAS

-99 GVLIAV
+99 GELVV
-105 CSAPERYKP
+105 VGNAPEGYKP
-114 TPAEGATSV
+114 LPSEGAGRV
-123 LNCQVHVAVSNT
+123 LNCQVFVVVSNT
-135 SAVQLKVLDNA
+135 DAIELKVVSDA
-146 FLPDATTATRGLTI
+146 FLPDATTEKRGLTI
-160 LSNETDSD
+160 LSSETNSD
-168 DETKSATPK
+168 DETKAATSKAVKAVMDVAKGKYTAVDASTTRKGLVQLTSATNSDSEVLALSAK
-177 AVNAVRKQLP
+177 AGKVL
-187 VVATDIR
+187 ATQI
-194 DRTNGRVALPGM
+194 
-206 FGYGAILT
+206 
-214 DVKNFSGTAGVTEFL
+214 
-229 TWVKAATPGIYQ
+229 
-241 VSQSAGD
+241 SA
-248 NKIIP
+248 
-253 GVTFNGLIEIN
+253 
-264 YISSSRNSSGP
+264 
-275 QNEEKGIFFLGVNG
+275 
-289 DFWYNRYHASSGGS
+289 
-303 LIGWE
+303 
-308 NLKVD
+308 
-313 VDALKRLIELK
+313 K
-324 ADLNSPVFTGIPAA
+324 ADLSSPAFTDKPTT
-338 PTAAEN
+338 PTAAEG
-344 DSSRQIANTEFVMR
+344 DKSQQIANTEFVMR
-358 AIASLI
+358 AIASLV

-405 TAWSNLTTEANKLP
+405 TAWSNLTTDANKLP

-446 AVLLYLGLTETINAA
+446 AVLQYLGLTETIKAA

-610 STSTLATAALNYP
+610 SISTLATAALNYP

-778 GGAAAKVDSLD
+778 GGAAAKVVSLD

-847 VSAANYRFFAVR
+847 VSTANYRFFAVR

-907 QTARKIGGVAFDG
+907 QTARRIGGVAFDG

-946 LRTAITIGGVS
+946 LKTAVTIGGVS
-957 FDGSASINLPGVNA
+957 FDGSASISLPGVNA

-1009 NKAGNQST
+1009 NKAGTQST

-1029 ARRINGV
+1029 ARKINGV
-1036 AFDGTTDISF
+1036 AFDGTKDISF
-1046 SINVLASKGRV
+1046 TISAIASRGRV
-1057 TALANATQG
+1057 TALANAVQG
-1066 SNTGIQM
+1066 SSTGVQM

-1082 TAYGNVVHLKGA
+1082 TAYGNVMHLKGA
-1094 SSVGEGEILIGWS
+1094 SASGEGEILIGWS

-1120 RRDSTDAKWSEW
+1120 RRDAADANWSQW

-1141 IPGVNA
+1141 IPGVNT

-1223 GVNAAGNQ
+1223 GVNTAGNQ

-1238 TATKLK
+1238 TATKLR
-1244 TARTISGV
+1244 TARTINGK
-1252 AFDGSKNITLT
+1252 AFDGSANITLT
-1263 AKNVGATACPTGWLI
+1263 AADLSTYTKSEIDTKLGYKASSSDIPNMAIKTSTLSSGSMNMSFSDFINYLKSEGAFRKRYWIGFGDMMGANAGSTGTI
-1278 TGDNNSSITT
+1278 TG
-1288 SSFITLL
+1288 FGAL
-1295 QNQGAFNTRAW
+1295 Q
-1306 TARCSFAAAD
+1306 
-1316 SAYIPDS
+1316 
-1323 ETKCGII
+1323 
-1330 PLAGAVIEVVSFGM
+1330 LAGTIIEVFNFPNGM
-1344 TNYTIR
+1344 DYTIR
-1350 VTTAT
+1350 ITTQHRADY
-1355 TSSVSGAKTNSEFIY
+1355 SGLTNMI
-1370 SYDNYNGSTN
+1370 
-1380 NPGWRRCYNSKNF
+1380 
-1393 SVNLSSYV
+1393 
-1401 TESQLTGYNNNL
+1401 
-1413 DIIANT
+1413 
-1419 LVVRNGSNGGF
+1419 VV
-1430 AVWDISTTT
+1430 
-1439 SGANMYISPVAGIN
+1439 YH
-1453 NVFRSTSSR
+1453 
-1462 RYKKDIENI
+1462 
-1471 TDEQADKVLEMRPV
+1471 
-1485 WYRSTCE
+1485 YRSALSPAGQWLKFAGVT
-1492 ADNKDWGWYGLI
+1492 G
-1504 AEEVGE
+1504 
-1510 IAPQYVH
+1510 
-1517 WRDATEEDDP
+1517 AT
-1527 TIVSSNG
+1527 N
-1534 LVAEGVM
+1534 EG
-1541 YERLVV
+1541 Y
-1547 PLIKQVQKLTAKV
+1547 
-1560 EALEEE
+1560 
-1566 LKALKK
+1566 

>member
-33 FAVGDGNGSIPTPSA
+33 FAVGDGNGSIPTPTA

-123 LNCQVHVAVSNT
+123 LNCQVHVVVSNT

-160 LSNETDSD
+160 LSNETNSD

-187 VVATDIR
+187 VVVTDIR
-194 DRTNGRVALPGM
+194 DRTSGRVALPGM

-253 GVTFNGLIEIN
+253 GVTFNGLIEIK

-303 LIGWE
+303 LVGWE

-313 VDALKRLIELK
+313 VDALKRLIALK

-338 PTAAEN
+338 PTAVVN

-358 AIASLI
+358 AITALI
-364 DSSPEALNT
+364 DSSPATLNT
-373 LNELAQALGNDPN
+373 LNKLARAIGNDPN

-405 TAWSNLTTEANKLP
+405 TALSALTTSADKLP
-419 YFTGRNQ
+419 YFTGVNKVA
-426 IGLTNVTSTGL
+426 LTVITSTART
-437 NLLSKGSVD
+437 LLQQSSIESMQTT
-446 AVLLYLGLTETINAA
+446 LGLSATQFQRFRGQLPT
-461 KTALQAGNNGSDIVD
+461 
-476 KAAFAKTIGLS
+476 
-487 PETYLKYNGDMAIDA
+487 DA
-502 DLNTF
+502 NLNTY
-507 GPVEASMGIWSK
+507 GPVEASVGIWSK
-519 GTSTNATF
+519 PVSTNADV
-527 AKNFPEENAVGY
+527 AHNFPEANAAGY
-539 LEVFRAGNYGGSQ
+539 IEVLPTGQFGGTQ
-552 RFTVR
+552 RYTVCT
-557 NGNIY
+557 GNIY
-562 TRHLTASWNG
+562 VRSLTASWNG
-572 TNGPWSE
+572 QDGPWDD
-579 WRNVAGSARTLNEQ
+579 WLKVG
-593 NNLNDL
+593 NN
-599 GGEPALGVWRN
+599 AA
-610 STSTLATAALNYP
+610 TAAKLATAR
-623 EEGSFAQG
+623 
-631 VLEVLKGGNYSYTQR
+631 T
-646 YTTRRGNVYVRCLQA
+646 
-661 SWDASNPQWEEWRC
+661 
-675 VGCQSVSAYFEGDL
+675 
-689 DTLTSPNRYSITDKA
+689 
-704 TNVPLIDGTK
+704 
-714 IIGILDVSR
+714 
-723 RFDNISVEQ
+723 
-732 KFTSFGSGSK
+732 
-742 TTGRVFTR
+742 
-750 VFSGQ
+750 
-755 SNGKWSDW
+755 
-763 REVFTSYSL
+763 
-772 PLVLGI
+772 I
-778 GGAAAKVDSLD
+778 GGVSFDGSANIDL
-789 WQTYDFIPGQ
+789 PG
-799 MLTTPLN
+799 
-806 TMQNIPSDMD
+806 
-816 WGVIDGNLVNI
+816 VNK
-827 LVGPSDDTGTGRSM
+827 
-841 LVWRST
+841 
-847 VSAANYRFFAVR
+847 
-859 IAGTAGNRTITT
+859 AGTQNTSG
-871 RQMPVLNAAH
+871 NAAS
-881 TWAEKQTFNKGLAG
+881 
-895 DLTGNATTATKL
+895 ATKL
-907 QTARKIGGVAFDG
+907 QTARRIGGVAFDG

-928 VNAAGNQNTTGN
+928 VNATGNQNTTGN

-946 LRTAITIGGVS
+946 LKTAITIGGVS
-957 FDGSASINLPGVNA
+957 FDGSANINLPGVNA

-1120 RRDSTDAKWSEW
+1120 RRDATDAKWSEW

-1141 IPGVNA
+1141 IPGVNT

-1153 TGNAASATRL
+1153 TGNAASATKL
-1163 QTARTIGGVSFNG
+1163 QTARTIGGVSFDG
-1176 TANINLPG
+1176 TANISLPG
-1184 VNTTGNQ
+1184 VNAAGNQ

-1238 TATKLK
+1238 TATKLQ
-1244 TARTISGV
+1244 TARTINGKP
-1252 AFDGSKNITLT
+1252 FDGTANITLA
-1263 AKNVGATACPTGWLI
+1263 AKDLGLADSSGYVGRLL
-1278 TGDNNSSITT
+1278 NMRVFT
-1288 SSFITLL
+1288 SSGTYTPT
-1295 QNQGAFNTRAW
+1295 QG
-1306 TARCSFAAAD
+1306 
-1316 SAYIPDS
+1316 
-1323 ETKCGII
+1323 TKR
-1330 PLAGAVIEVVSFGM
+1330 
-1344 TNYTIR
+1344 IR
-1350 VTTAT
+1350 VTITGGGGGGGGCQAYSNSETFFGAGGGAGGTVISVITVTAA
-1355 TSSVSGAKTNSEFIY
+1355 SYSVIIGSGGSGGSGATNGNGGGDSKFASLLTAPGGQGAGKTTVTNTGGGYGGVPTTGDIRIPGGDGSDGQAGTLAAGGCGGASY
-1370 SYDNYNGSTN
+1370 WGGGGRAGVGTAHNGLAPGSGGGGAYDNSYSGTAK
-1380 NPGWRRCYNSKNF
+1380 PGGR
-1393 SVNLSSYV
+1393 
-1401 TESQLTGYNNNL
+1401 
-1413 DIIANT
+1413 
-1419 LVVRNGSNGGF
+1419 
-1430 AVWDISTTT
+1430 
-1439 SGANMYISPVAGIN
+1439 GANGICI
-1453 NVFRSTSSR
+1453 
-1462 RYKKDIENI
+1462 IE
-1471 TDEQADKVLEMRPV
+1471 EFM
-1485 WYRSTCE
+1485 
-1492 ADNKDWGWYGLI
+1492 
-1504 AEEVGE
+1504 
-1510 IAPQYVH
+1510 
-1517 WRDATEEDDP
+1517 
-1527 TIVSSNG
+1527 
-1534 LVAEGVM
+1534 
-1541 YERLVV
+1541 
-1547 PLIKQVQKLTAKV
+1547 
-1560 EALEEE
+1560 
-1566 LKALKK
+1566 

>member
-33 FAVGDGNGSIPTPSA
+33 FAVGDGNGSIPTPNA

-123 LNCQVHVAVSNT
+123 LNCQVHVVVSNT
-135 SAVQLKVLDNA
+135 SAIQLKVLDNA

-194 DRTNGRVALPGM
+194 DRTSGRVALPGM

-289 DFWYNRYHASSGGS
+289 DFWYNRYHTSSGGS

-313 VDALKRLIELK
+313 VEALKRLIALK
-324 ADLNSPVFTGIPAA
+324 ADLNSPVFTGTPAA
-338 PTAAEN
+338 PTAAIN
-344 DSSRQIANTEFVMR
+344 NSSRQIANTEFVMR
-358 AIASLI
+358 AITALI
-364 DSSPEALNT
+364 DSSPATLNT
-373 LNELAQALGNDPN
+373 LNKLARAIGSDPN
-386 FATTVTNALAG
+386 FATSVTNALAG
-397 KQPLNALL
+397 KQPLSALL
-405 TAWSNLTTEANKLP
+405 TALSGLETSADKLP
-419 YFTGRNQ
+419 YFTGVNKVA
-426 IGLTNVTSTGL
+426 LTVITPTART
-437 NLLSKGSVD
+437 LLQQHSIEGMQAFLRLSATLFQRFRGQLPTD
-446 AVLLYLGLTETINAA
+446 AN
-461 KTALQAGNNGSDIVD
+461 
-476 KAAFAKTIGLS
+476 
-487 PETYLKYNGDMAIDA
+487 
-502 DLNTF
+502 LNTY
-507 GPVEASMGIWSK
+507 GPVEASVGIWSK
-519 GTSTNATF
+519 QVSTNADV
-527 AKNFPEENAVGY
+527 AHNFPEANAVGY
-539 LEVFRAGNYGGSQ
+539 
-552 RFTVR
+552 
-557 NGNIY
+557 I
-562 TRHLTASWNG
+562 
-572 TNGPWSE
+572 
-579 WRNVAGSARTLNEQ
+579 
-593 NNLNDL
+593 
-599 GGEPALGVWRN
+599 
-610 STSTLATAALNYP
+610 
-623 EEGSFAQG
+623 
-631 VLEVLKGGNYSYTQR
+631 EVLPAGQFGGTQR
-646 YTTRRGNVYVRCLQA
+646 YTVRTGNIYVRSLTATWNGQDGP
-661 SWDASNPQWEEWRC
+661 WGEWLK
-675 VGCQSVSAYFEGDL
+675 VGNAA
-689 DTLTSPNRYSITDKA
+689 A
-704 TNVPLIDGTK
+704 TAAKLATA
-714 IIGILDVSR
+714 R
-723 RFDNISVEQ
+723 
-732 KFTSFGSGSK
+732 T
-742 TTGRVFTR
+742 
-750 VFSGQ
+750 
-755 SNGKWSDW
+755 
-763 REVFTSYSL
+763 
-772 PLVLGI
+772 I
-778 GGAAAKVDSLD
+778 GGVSFDGSANIDL
-789 WQTYDFIPGQ
+789 PG
-799 MLTTPLN
+799 
-806 TMQNIPSDMD
+806 
-816 WGVIDGNLVNI
+816 VNK
-827 LVGPSDDTGTGRSM
+827 
-841 LVWRST
+841 
-847 VSAANYRFFAVR
+847 
-859 IAGTAGNRTITT
+859 AGTQNTSG
-871 RQMPVLNAAH
+871 NAA
-881 TWAEKQTFNKGLAG
+881 
-895 DLTGNATTATKL
+895 TATKL

-946 LRTAITIGGVS
+946 LKTAITIGGVS
-957 FDGSASINLPGVNA
+957 FDGSASINLPGVNV

-984 TKLQTARTIG
+984 TKLRTARTIG

-1029 ARRINGV
+1029 ARKINGV
-1036 AFDGTTDISF
+1036 AFDGTKDISF
-1046 SINVLASKGRV
+1046 TISAIASRGRV

-1066 SNTGIQM
+1066 SSTGIQM

-1120 RRDSTDAKWSEW
+1120 RRDATDAKWSEW

-1141 IPGVNA
+1141 IPGVNT

-1223 GVNAAGNQ
+1223 GVNTAGNQ

-1238 TATKLK
+1238 TATKLQ

-1252 AFDGSKNITLT
+1252 AFDGSRNITLT
-1263 AKNVGATACPTGWLI
+1263 AKNVGAIACSNAWLI

-1527 TIVSSNG
+1527 AIVSSNG

>member
-1 MSTAYITVVTDKG
+1 MSTTYKTVITDKG
-14 AERITAALLPDG
+14 AERIAAALLPGG

-33 FAVGDGNGSIPTPSA
+33 FAVGDGNGSIPTPA
-48 SQTALVHEVYRG
+48 VGQTALVHEVYRG
-60 EVSNIHADGD
+60 EVANIRVDTD
-70 STTRII
+70 DTTRII
-76 VEGIIPAG
+76 VEGIIPVN

-114 TPAEGATSV
+114 VPTEGASSV
-123 LNCQVHVAVSNT
+123 LNCQMYLVVSNT

-146 FLPDATTATRGLTI
+146 FLPDATTNTRGLTI
-160 LSNETDSD
+160 LSNAIDSD

-177 AVNAVRKQLP
+177 AVNNVRKQLP
-187 VVATDIR
+187 VVASNIR
-194 DRTNGRVALPGM
+194 DRTSGRVALPGM

-214 DVKNFSGTAGVTEFL
+214 DVKNFSGSAGVTEFL
-229 TWVKAATPGIYQ
+229 TWVKAATPGMYQ
-241 VSQSAGD
+241 VSQPAGN

-253 GVTFNGLIEIN
+253 GVVFDGLIEIK

-275 QNEEKGIFFLGVNG
+275 QYEEKGIFYFGVNG
-289 DFWYNRYHASSGGS
+289 DFWYNRYHTTGDGY
-303 LIGWE
+303 LVGWE

-313 VDALKRLIELK
+313 VEALRRLIALK
-324 ADLNSPVFTGIPAA
+324 ADLNNPVFTGIPTA
-338 PTAAEN
+338 PTAADN
-344 DSSRQIANTEFVMR
+344 DSSQQIANTEFVMR

-405 TAWSNLTTEANKLP
+405 TALSGLATSANKFP
-419 YFTGRNQ
+419 YFTGTDKVALAA
-426 IGLTNVTSTGL
+426 ITSTARA
-437 NLLSKGSVD
+437 LLSQSSIEGMQTT
-446 AVLLYLGLTETINAA
+446 LGLTASLFRRFRGQLPT
-461 KTALQAGNNGSDIVD
+461 
-476 KAAFAKTIGLS
+476 
-487 PETYLKYNGDMAIDA
+487 DA
-502 DLNTF
+502 NLNTY
-507 GPVEASMGIWSK
+507 GPVEASVGIWSK
-519 GTSTNATF
+519 QTSTNAD
-527 AKNFPEENAVGY
+527 AAHNFPEANAVGY
-539 LEVFRAGNYGGSQ
+539 IEVLPAGQFGGTQ
-552 RFTVR
+552 RYTVR
-557 NGNIY
+557 TGNIY
-562 TRHLTASWNG
+562 VRSLTASWNG
-572 TNGPWSE
+572 VDGPWGE
-579 WRNVAGSARTLNEQ
+579 WLKAGNAATT
-593 NNLNDL
+593 
-599 GGEPALGVWRN
+599 A
-610 STSTLATAALNYP
+610 TKLATAR
-623 EEGSFAQG
+623 
-631 VLEVLKGGNYSYTQR
+631 T
-646 YTTRRGNVYVRCLQA
+646 
-661 SWDASNPQWEEWRC
+661 
-675 VGCQSVSAYFEGDL
+675 
-689 DTLTSPNRYSITDKA
+689 
-704 TNVPLIDGTK
+704 
-714 IIGILDVSR
+714 
-723 RFDNISVEQ
+723 
-732 KFTSFGSGSK
+732 
-742 TTGRVFTR
+742 
-750 VFSGQ
+750 
-755 SNGKWSDW
+755 
-763 REVFTSYSL
+763 
-772 PLVLGI
+772 I
-778 GGAAAKVDSLD
+778 GGVSFDGSANIDL
-789 WQTYDFIPGQ
+789 PG
-799 MLTTPLN
+799 
-806 TMQNIPSDMD
+806 
-816 WGVIDGNLVNI
+816 VNK
-827 LVGPSDDTGTGRSM
+827 
-841 LVWRST
+841 
-847 VSAANYRFFAVR
+847 
-859 IAGTAGNRTITT
+859 AGTQNTSG
-871 RQMPVLNAAH
+871 NAAS
-881 TWAEKQTFNKGLAG
+881 
-895 DLTGNATTATKL
+895 ATKL
-907 QTARKIGGVAFDG
+907 QTARRIGGVAFDG

-946 LRTAITIGGVS
+946 LKTAVTIGGVS

-1141 IPGVNA
+1141 IPGVNT

-1153 TGNAASATRL
+1153 TGNAASATKL

-1238 TATKLK
+1238 TATKLQ

-1306 TARCSFAAAD
+1306 VARCSFAAAD

-1380 NPGWRRCYNSKNF
+1380 SPGWRRCYNSKNY
-1393 SVNLSSYV
+1393 SVNLSDFV
-1401 TESQLTGYNNNL
+1401 TENQLTGYNNNL

-1419 LVVRNGSNGGF
+1419 LVVKNGSNGGF

-1439 SGANMYISPVAGIN
+1439 SGANMYISPVSGIN

-1527 TIVSSNG
+1527 AIVSSNG

>member
-1 MSTAYITVVTDKG
+1 MSTTYKTVITDKG

-33 FAVGDGNGSIPTPSA
+33 FAVGDGNGSTPTPDVG
-48 SQTALVHEVYRG
+48 QTALVHEVYRG
-60 EVSNIHADGD
+60 EVSNIRIDVD
-70 STTRII
+70 DTTRII
-76 VEGIIPAG
+76 VEGIIPAS

-99 GVLIAV
+99 GVLVAV

-114 TPAEGATSV
+114 VPTEGATSV
-123 LNCQVHVAVSNT
+123 LNCQVYVVVSNT
-135 SAVQLKVLDNA
+135 DAIQLKVLDNA
-146 FLPDATTATRGLTI
+146 FLPDATTDTRGLTI
-160 LSNETDSD
+160 LSSAIDSD

-177 AVNAVRKQLP
+177 AVNDVRKQLP
-187 VVATDIR
+187 AVATDIR
-194 DRTNGRVALPGM
+194 DRTDGRVALPGM
-206 FGYGAILT
+206 FGFGAILT
-214 DVKNFSGTAGVTEFL
+214 DTKHFNGNSGTSEFL
-229 TWVKAATPGIYQ
+229 TWVRTTTPGVYQ
-241 VSQSAGD
+241 VSQSGGND
-248 NKIIP
+248 KIIP
-253 GVTFNGLIEIN
+253 GVVFNGLIEIK

-275 QNEEKGIFFLGVNG
+275 QYEEKGIFFFGVNG
-289 DFWYNRYHASSGGS
+289 DFWYNRYHSTGDGY
-303 LIGWE
+303 LIGWD

-313 VDALKRLIELK
+313 VEALRRLIALK
-324 ADLNSPVFTGIPAA
+324 ADLNSPVFTGIPTA

-344 DSSRQIANTEFVMR
+344 DSSQQIANTEFVMR
-358 AIASLI
+358 AITSLI

-405 TAWSNLTTEANKLP
+405 TAWSNLSTEANKLP
-419 YFTGRNQ
+419 YFTGQNQ
-426 IGLTNVTSTGL
+426 IGLTNVTTTGL
-437 NLLSKGSVD
+437 SLLSKGSVD
-446 AVLLYLGLTETINAA
+446 AVLLYLGLTETIKAA
-461 KTALQAGNNGSDIVD
+461 KTALQAGNNGSDI
-476 KAAFAKTIGLS
+476 A
-487 PETYLKYNGDMAIDA
+487 
-502 DLNTF
+502 
-507 GPVEASMGIWSK
+507 
-519 GTSTNATF
+519 
-527 AKNFPEENAVGY
+527 
-539 LEVFRAGNYGGSQ
+539 
-552 RFTVR
+552 
-557 NGNIY
+557 
-562 TRHLTASWNG
+562 
-572 TNGPWSE
+572 
-579 WRNVAGSARTLNEQ
+579 
-593 NNLNDL
+593 
-599 GGEPALGVWRN
+599 
-610 STSTLATAALNYP
+610 
-623 EEGSFAQG
+623 
-631 VLEVLKGGNYSYTQR
+631 
-646 YTTRRGNVYVRCLQA
+646 
-661 SWDASNPQWEEWRC
+661 
-675 VGCQSVSAYFEGDL
+675 
-689 DTLTSPNRYSITDKA
+689 DKA
-704 TNVPLIDGTK
+704 TFRSNVSLYSKEEMDAKRGMRYTRINAPEGVEAGKWYPFVVKRSGSSINELASRVVISTSCRQASHRMNNCEFNGCVMPAGWSDRGRYAYGMFWAYTAGERAIHSVMMSNKDDEVSTVFYIEGDAFPIYVYLEEGLSAVVPTADYVVGQTTYKWGATNPKTECVAADVILDFTAGRGFYSSHPVITTQDISGNKIYANDEVVVRSQTAIRAIGGEYGVLLRNDGNKTYLLLTDAGDQYGGWNALRPLMIDNATGEVTVGTK
-714 IIGILDVSR
+714 LLANGGVKG
-723 RFDNISVEQ
+723 NIS
-732 KFTSFGSGSK
+732 
-742 TTGRVFTR
+742 
-750 VFSGQ
+750 
-755 SNGKWSDW
+755 
-763 REVFTSYSL
+763 
-772 PLVLGI
+772 
-778 GGAAAKVDSLD
+778 
-789 WQTYDFIPGQ
+789 
-799 MLTTPLN
+799 
-806 TMQNIPSDMD
+806 
-816 WGVIDGNLVNI
+816 
-827 LVGPSDDTGTGRSM
+827 
-841 LVWRST
+841 
-847 VSAANYRFFAVR
+847 
-859 IAGTAGNRTITT
+859 
-871 RQMPVLNAAH
+871 
-881 TWAEKQTFNKGLAG
+881 
-895 DLTGNATTATKL
+895 TATKL
-907 QTARKIGGVAFDG
+907 A
-920 TADIALPG
+920 
-928 VNAAGNQNTTGN
+928 
-940 AATATK
+940 
-946 LRTAITIGGVS
+946 
-957 FDGSASINLPGVNA
+957 
-971 AGNQSTSGNAGSA
+971 
-984 TKLQTARTIG
+984 TARTIG
-994 GVSFDGTANIDLPGV
+994 GVSFDGSANIDLPGV
-1009 NKAGNQST
+1009 NKAGTQNT

-1029 ARRINGV
+1029 ARKINGV

-1046 SINVLASKGRV
+1046 NINALASKGRV

-1082 TAYGNVVHLKGA
+1082 TTYGNVVHLKGA

-1120 RRDSTDAKWSEW
+1120 RRDTTDAKWSEW

-1153 TGNAASATRL
+1153 TGNAA
-1163 QTARTIGGVSFNG
+1163 
-1176 TANINLPG
+1176 
-1184 VNTTGNQ
+1184 
-1191 DTTGNAATAT
+1191 TAT
-1201 KLKTARTIGG
+1201 KL
-1211 VSFDGSANINLP
+1211 
-1223 GVNAAGNQ
+1223 Q
-1231 NTSGNAA
+1231 
-1238 TATKLK
+1238 

-1252 AFDGSKNITLT
+1252 AFDGSQDITLT

-1288 SSFITLL
+1288 ESFITLL
-1295 QNQGAFNTRAW
+1295 QNRGAFNTRAW
-1306 TARCSFAAAD
+1306 VARCSFAAAD

-1380 NPGWRRCYNSKNF
+1380 SPGWRRCYNSKNY

-1401 TESQLTGYNNNL
+1401 TESQLTGYDNNL

-1419 LVVRNGSNGGF
+1419 LVVKNGSNGGF

-1527 TIVSSNG
+1527 AIVSSNG